1 MCAPFKSSLA
11 TEGSCLRA
19 RDSSQHQ
26 FAMMTRCYRE
36 RGGLLTCDEVARLVG
51 EHAGQSTSR
60 VAHWIVDRSVV
71 SLSWRAQIWLPL
83 FQFESCDMSL
93 RPGAERVV
101 RELAPV
107 FDDWDLA
114 VWFTNP
120 NGWLDEAMPLE
131 VLAYDLAAVLDAAR
145 ADRFVVKG

>member
-1 MCAPFKSSLA
+1 MCEFFTSRLTPRA
-11 TEGSCLRA
+11 CLRPD
-19 RDSSQHQ
+19 DSSQYQ
-26 FAMMTRCYRE
+26 FATMARRYRDG
-36 RGGLLTCDEVARLVG
+36 GGLLTGNEVAQLVG
-51 EHAGQSTSR
+51 RHADQSTSR

-93 RPGAERVV
+93 RPGTERVV
-101 RELAPV
+101 RELTPV

-120 NGWLDEAMPLE
+120 NGWLDDAMPLD
-131 VLAYDLAAVLDAAR
+131 VLAFDLAAVLDAAR
-145 ADRFVVKG
+145 ADRFVAKG

>member
-1 MCAPFKSSLA
+1 MCELFTSRLTPRA
-11 TEGSCLRA
+11 CLRPG
-19 RDSSQHQ
+19 DSSQYQ
-26 FAMMTRCYRE
+26 FATMARRYRDG
-36 RGGLLTCDEVARLVG
+36 GGLLTGNEVAQLVG
-51 EHAGQSTSR
+51 RHADQSTSR

-83 FQFESCDMSL
+83 FQFDSCDMSL
-93 RPGAERVV
+93 RPGTECVV

-107 FDDWDLA
+107 YDDWDLA

-120 NGWLDEAMPLE
+120 NGWLDDAMPLD
-131 VLAYDLAAVLDAAR
+131 VLAIDLAAVLDAAR